1 MTFERLGSFPCSR
14 RGRRMSHSMPFTPT
28 TTTRGFGFVVLW
40 FCARTGVSNSKK
52 IRDETENL
60 RKPMGKPHRK
70 CRQIIHAT
78 PLPLAKTSSPPSHNQ
93 PSASPLNYLAKA
105 AFNPLFTKTR
115 LQFGKKLLSNLAI
128 VEPMPRK
135 AVVPND
141 TEETSSQNEGG
152 PPSKVSRKKTKAPRR
167 DKPDPTQSELMRMTL
182 RACLIA
188 RDATFNIQDL
198 LTNSSRMAFLA
209 IRDCEKELDQIER
222 SIDEQLPG
230 AITRVNERRARQL
243 LACLKC
249 ITDLERIGDLVMS
262 VAHRVQARTDQIPGS
277 DVRYLIQM
285 AAIVHD
291 MLDEIHRGFA
301 ALDVEKA
308 RKVLRSD
315 SDLDHIC
322 HTLFQRHLVA
332 DNTRDPMGFEVLL
345 MAQALERSGDHAK
358 NLAEELYSLIEGDTL
373 RHSPKRTAAQ

>member
-1 MTFERLGSFPCSR
+1 
-14 RGRRMSHSMPFTPT
+14 
-28 TTTRGFGFVVLW
+28 
-40 FCARTGVSNSKK
+40 
-52 IRDETENL
+52 
-60 RKPMGKPHRK
+60 
-70 CRQIIHAT
+70 
-78 PLPLAKTSSPPSHNQ
+78 
-93 PSASPLNYLAKA
+93 
-105 AFNPLFTKTR
+105 
-115 LQFGKKLLSNLAI
+115 
-128 VEPMPRK
+128 MPRK
-135 AVVPND
+135 AVVPDD
-141 TEETSSQNEGG
+141 TVETPSQNSPGQ
-152 PPSKVSRKKTKAPRR
+152 SAKVGRKKTRGSRR
-167 DKPDPTQSELMRMTL
+167 DKPDSTQSELMRMTL

-222 SIDEQLPG
+222 RIDEELPG

-262 VAHRVQARTDQIPGS
+262 VAHRVQARTDQVPGS

-291 MLDEIHRGFA
+291 MLDDIHQGFA

-308 RKVLRSD
+308 RKVLRTD
-315 SDLDHIC
+315 SELDRIC

-332 DNTRDPMGFEVLL
+332 DNSRDPMGFEILL

-358 NLAEELYSLIEGDTL
+358 NLAEELYSLIEGHTL
-373 RHSPKRTAAQ
+373 RHSPKRTTPQ